1 MKKRTINK
9 ETNSY
14 YTEEEMKYFHD
25 LGFSWSNKSGDY
37 DNCMYKYEN
46 GVSYDL
52 EVRQNG
58 FGIVRNYPNF
68 LGYKQLWKYG
78 LTIEELKDKLKLG
91 IVDKISLNLYKLNAI
106 IFGILWLV
114 LFSIVLPFT
123 SIKNKRKEYI
133 SRIKDVFKGDYF
145 YLRDAL
151 PFVWGMNVLVIG
163 ILTTYLIMR

>member
-1 MKKRTINK
+1 MNRKIIR

-14 YTEEEMKYFHD
+14 FTEEEMKYFHD

-37 DNCMYKYEN
+37 DNAMYKYEN

-58 FGIVRNYPNF
+58 FGLVRNYPSFFGNV
-68 LGYKQLWKYG
+68 QLWKNALSFEKVNSYFN
-78 LTIEELKDKLKLG
+78 LPLKDK
-91 IVDKISLNLYKLNAI
+91 IFLNLYKLNAM

-123 SIKNKRKEYI
+123 SIKNKKEEYK
-133 SRIKDVFKGDYF
+133 SRVTDIFKGDCF

-151 PFVWGMNVLVIG
+151 PFVWGMNLFFMGVFIS
-163 ILTTYLIMR
+163 YLIMK